1 MLATSIEKLSSG
13 RLLRIARVGSGP
25 PLVLLH
31 GYPDNLQI
39 FSELATRLAVHF
51 EVIAF
56 DWPGMG
62 YSEAWPGGTTPFH
75 MAERLHTILDELEIE
90 RASLVGMDMGGQPSL
105 VFAANYP
112 ERINSLV
119 VINSLV
125 LWDEETSW
133 EIQVLR
139 KYGWNRFIL
148 RKFPRLVFWRAERSF
163 LPRDHRLSSELRA
176 DLWNSFSQNEVRF
189 FIARLCAGYQGTLM
203 QLPEVYEKITCPT
216 LVLWGE
222 QDQHFPPNH
231 AKRLNAAIP
240 HSSLKILPEAKHWM
254 AWYLADT
261 VGQSIRQFVEN
272 PNSLGRELG

>member
-1 MLATSIEKLSSG
+1 MLSTNVEKLSSG
-13 RLLRIARVGSGP
+13 RLLRIARLGSGP
-25 PLVLLH
+25 PVVLLH

-39 FSELATRLAVHF
+39 WSELAIQLADHF

-62 YSEAWPGGTTPFH
+62 YSEAWAGGTTPFH
-75 MAERLHTILDELEIE
+75 MAERLHKILDELEIG
-90 RASLVGMDMGGQPSL
+90 RASLVGMDMGGQPAL
-105 VFAANYP
+105 VFAATHP
-112 ERINSLV
+112 DRINRLV
-119 VINSLV
+119 VMNSLV
-125 LWDEETSW
+125 LWDENTSW

-148 RKFPRLVFWRAERSF
+148 RKFPRLVFWRAERTF
-163 LPRDHRLSSELRA
+163 LPRRRRLPAELRA
-176 DLWNSFSQNEVRF
+176 DLWESFSQSDVRL

-203 QLPEVYEKITCPT
+203 QLPEVYQKITCPT

-231 AKRLNAAIP
+231 AKRLTALVPGSTLQI
-240 HSSLKILPEAKHWM
+240 IPEAKHWM

-261 VGQSIRQFVEN
+261 VAQSIRTFLAN
-272 PNSLGRELG
+272 

>member
-1 MLATSIEKLSSG
+1 MLATTIEKLSSG
-13 RLLRIARVGSGP
+13 RLLRIARVGNGP
-25 PLVLLH
+25 PIVLLH

-39 FSELATRLAVHF
+39 WSEVALRLADHF

-75 MAERLHTILDELEIE
+75 MAKRLYEILDELGIE
-90 RASLVGMDMGGQPSL
+90 RVSLVGMDMGGQPAL
-105 VFAANYP
+105 VFAADNP
-112 ERINSLV
+112 ERIDRLIV
-119 VINSLV
+119 MNSLV
-125 LWDEETSW
+125 LWDEDTSW

-163 LPRDHRLSSELRA
+163 LPRDHRLPSEVKE
-176 DLWNSFSQNEVRF
+176 DLWQSFSQNEVRF
-189 FIARLCAGYQGTLM
+189 FIARLCSGYQGTLM
-203 QLPEVYEKITCPT
+203 QLPEVYQKITCPT

-231 AKRLNAAIP
+231 AKRLCMAIP
-240 HSSLKILPEAKHWM
+240 DSSLEIIPKAKHWM

-261 VGQSIRQFVEN
+261 VAHSIRTF
-272 PNSLGRELG
+272 LA